1 MMSKPKEEDMKS
13 IAAAA
18 LIAAALS
25 ATLGCAT
32 VQAQQPEYPTK
43 TVRMVVPAG
52 PGTSLDLLARSMSEV
67 FTKRF
72 GQTVYVESKPGA
84 GGVLGANEAKNAP
97 PDGYTLLLSYDAM
110 ENYPIFIKDNT
121 FVLSRDLA
129 PVSLMAGYPMVF
141 VTTQTMEAKNLKD
154 ILAYGKANPG
164 KINFGVV
171 PNTISQLYGVLFM
184 KRAGIDATIVPYST
198 GLGFIQ
204 GALSGDVQ
212 VFPSDYNGVIEGM
225 KAGKFKIFAVASNN
239 RMKQDPSIP
248 TFKEQGLDVI
258 AEAWYGLF
266 TPKGASP
273 AIINKLAAASADF
286 AKMPDMIDRF
296 QKIGLELYGNSPAEF
311 AKRIAEDTAARTE
324 AARLGGIEPK

>member
-1 MMSKPKEEDMKS
+1 MKRLLAMM
-13 IAAAA
+13 
-18 LIAAALS
+18 LG
-25 ATLGCAT
+25 ATLGAGLFGGAAR
-32 VQAQQPEYPTK
+32 AQDYPAK
-43 TVRMVVPAG
+43 AVRMVVPAG
-52 PGTSLDLLARSMSEV
+52 PGTSLDILGRSMSEV

-72 GQTVYVESKPGA
+72 NQSMYVESKPGA
-84 GGVLGANEAKNAP
+84 GGMLGANEGKNAP

-129 PVSLMAGYPMVF
+129 PVSLMAGYPMVW

-154 ILAYGKANPG
+154 IVAYAKANPG

-171 PNTISQLYGVLFM
+171 PNTISQLYGILFIR
-184 KRAGIDATIVPYST
+184 RAGIDVTVVPYST

-204 GALSGDVQ
+204 GALAGDIQ
-212 VFPSDYNGVIEGM
+212 VFPSDYNGVIEGL
-225 KAGKFKIFAVASNN
+225 KAGKFKIFAVASNT
-239 RMKQDPSIP
+239 RIKQDPSIP
-248 TFKEQGLDVI
+248 TFKELGLDVI

-266 TPKGASP
+266 APKATPP
-273 AIINKLAAASADF
+273 AVINKLAAASADF

-296 QKIGLELYGNSPAEF
+296 QKIGLELYGTSPADF

-324 AARLGGIEPK
+324 AAKLGNIQPQ

>member
-1 MMSKPKEEDMKS
+1 MKS

-84 GGVLGANEAKNAP
+84 GGVLGANEAKNGL

-171 PNTISQLYGVLFM
+171 PNTISQLYGAPITMAVTAAL
-184 KRAGIDATIVPYST
+184 GIAS
-198 GLGFIQ
+198 GL
-204 GALSGDVQ
+204 ALMAWFRRQ
-212 VFPSDYNGVIEGM
+212 
-225 KAGKFKIFAVASNN
+225 SNN
-239 RMKQDPSIP
+239 P
-248 TFKEQGLDVI
+248 TATLETKGRTVQ
-258 AEAWYGLF
+258 AEAIR
-266 TPKGASP
+266 GAATGPSP
-273 AIINKLAAASADF
+273 FGQAID
-286 AKMPDMIDRF
+286 
-296 QKIGLELYGNSPAEF
+296 Q
-311 AKRIAEDTAARTE
+311 
-324 AARLGGIEPK
+324 